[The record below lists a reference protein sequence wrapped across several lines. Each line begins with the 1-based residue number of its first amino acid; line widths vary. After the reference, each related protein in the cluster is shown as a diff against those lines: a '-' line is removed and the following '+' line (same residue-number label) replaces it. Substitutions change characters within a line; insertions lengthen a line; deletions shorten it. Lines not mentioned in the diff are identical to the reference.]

1 VALSALLNAGH
12 RIELVLTQPDRPAGR
27 GLKLEPSAVKRLA
40 LAHGLVIAQPVT
52 LTDEVAA
59 EQIRAAKVD
68 AMVVAAY
75 GLILP
80 KAVLAMPRLG
90 CLNIHASLLP
100 RWRGAAPIQRA
111 ILAGDSETGI
121 TIMQMNEGLDTGG
134 MLLRQNIAITNDDTA
149 GSLHDKLAALGGE
162 LIVRALAHPSQA
174 IPQEEGM
181 ATYAAKID
189 KSEARI
195 RWTDSALQI
204 HRQIRAFN
212 PHPGANTTLDGVNI
226 KLWHARVGSGH
237 DAIPGEVVDAT
248 SERLVVA
255 CGENALEIHELQRAG
270 GKRLPAKAFLT
281 GYPLALGT
289 RFGS

>member
-12 RIELVLTQPDRPAGR
+12 RIEHVLTQPDRPAGR
-27 GLKLEPSAVKRLA
+27 GLKFEPSAVKRLA
-40 LAHGLVIAQPVT
+40 LAHGLVVAQPVT
-52 LTDEVAA
+52 LKDEVAA
-59 EQIRAAKVD
+59 EQIRAEKVD

-111 ILAGDSETGI
+111 ILAGDRETGI
-121 TIMQMNEGLDTGG
+121 TIMQMNEGLDTGS
-134 MLLRQNIAITNDDTA
+134 MLLQQNIAIMDDDTM
-149 GSLHDKLAALGGE
+149 GSLHDKLAVLGGE
-162 LIVRALAHPSQA
+162 LIVRALGHSFPAV
-174 IPQEEGM
+174 PQEEST
-181 ATYAAKID
+181 ATYAAKIH

-226 KLWHARVGSGH
+226 KLWRTRACSAC
-237 DAIPGEVVDAT
+237 DAIAGEVVDAT
-248 SERLVVA
+248 DERLVVA
-255 CGENALEIHELQRAG
+255 CGENALEIYELQRAG
-270 GKRLPAKAFLT
+270 GKRLSAKAFLA
-281 GYPLALGT
+281 GHPLASGT
-289 RFGS
+289 RFGG